1 MIEFRSFKKNKLF
14 MIGVGMSGMI
24 ILCGIFA
31 PWIATH
37 GMTEGT
43 LQYRLKPPS
52 TDHLFGTD
60 QLGRDVFSRVIH
72 GTRLS
77 LLSGSMVVLI
87 SAVIGVSLGVL
98 AGYRGGIIDN
108 FLMRLTDLILAFPSF
123 LLAMLVVTIL
133 GLGLKNAVLAVAI
146 AYIGPLSRLARGTTI
161 KLKGFEFVEAARA
174 VGGGPWH
181 NILVHILP
189 NIISSILIQM
199 ALNFGAA
206 IVDIAG
212 LSFLGL
218 GAQPPQPEWGAMLSS
233 GRYYVQTAW
242 WLCTFPGLAIMFLV
256 LACVFVGDGFRE
268 ILDPKHG

>member
-1 MIEFRSFKKNKLF
+1 
-14 MIGVGMSGMI
+14 
-24 ILCGIFA
+24 
-31 PWIATH
+31 
-37 GMTEGT
+37 
-43 LQYRLKPPS
+43 
-52 TDHLFGTD
+52 
-60 QLGRDVFSRVIH
+60 
-72 GTRLS
+72 
-77 LLSGSMVVLI
+77 MVVLI

-108 FLMRLTDLILAFPSF
+108 FLMRLTDLLLAFPSF